1 MGERSSAKLKVQG
14 SNPRRGGHRLVG
26 AILSTDSS
34 LSNTIR
40 DVIVLLFSPLD
51 GDGPSDLDISNIPC
65 RVCGGRSSGFH
76 FGALTCEGCKVSLP
90 KSFFV
95 GLSCSSTLL

>member
-1 MGERSSAKLKVQG
+1 MVERSPVKLKVQG
-14 SNPRRGGHRLVG
+14 SNPGRCGHGLVG
-26 AILSTDSS
+26 ATLATLVIS

-90 KSFFV
+90 KLFFV
-95 GLSCSSTLL
+95 G